1 MPKFKWSKISK
12 IYKIS
17 LFTFLFILLTL
28 FIILKESLAFNN
40 KEKKLRKLG
49 EENACFTIFRIFDYF
64 FYLFLFGSFFAPC
77 ACCEEKESN
86 EYKIENRNL
95 AFFLNK
101 TIYIINVGYLIISGV
116 NFINDVEFGYS
127 LSIFIFSLLYFLIS
141 STTYIIL
148 SLQFKEKCFPG
159 ICQWGYLKKMLTAPC
174 FFFAP
179 CKEKECCGPLLTEE
193 GDCSCPCCCLFCI
206 GILLDLLYGFV
217 YYIGLAFYSLF
228 WLIGKFFVN
237 IGCND
242 DCWLKEDYNVD
253 TLRFTKS
260 TLDTPLDVSEERED
274 KKVKK
279 VINKII
285 PKKTQKKIK
294 QIAKNITKKIEK
306 TEKSIEESES

>member
-1 MPKFKWSKISK
+1 
-12 IYKIS
+12 
-17 LFTFLFILLTL
+17 
-28 FIILKESLAFNN
+28 
-40 KEKKLRKLG
+40 
-49 EENACFTIFRIFDYF
+49 
-64 FYLFLFGSFFAPC
+64 
-77 ACCEEKESN
+77 
-86 EYKIENRNL
+86 
-95 AFFLNK
+95 
-101 TIYIINVGYLIISGV
+101 
-116 NFINDVEFGYS
+116 
-127 LSIFIFSLLYFLIS
+127 
-141 STTYIIL
+141 
-148 SLQFKEKCFPG
+148 
-159 ICQWGYLKKMLTAPC
+159 MLTAPC

-179 CKEKECCGPLLTEE
+179 CKEKECCGPSRAEE
-193 GDCSCPCCCLFCI
+193 GNCCPCCCLYCI

-253 TLRFTKS
+253 NLRFTKS
-260 TLDTPLDVSEERED
+260 TLNTPLDISEEEEE
-274 KKVKK
+274 KEVKK